1 YGGWEALEKALSSF
15 DSRQSL
21 MVNSPHLLQKSSID
35 PNCLTEPATAAA
47 NRVYT
52 VIKREM
58 QLADNEAN
66 PGTSQD
72 TEFSTYLCLATSR
85 YCTERKQLEHRKLI
99 LDGLKWRFQMQ
110 ERFLLAWQEMVKHGL
125 LSMEC
130 VMRRISPDAMDSGI
144 VFSIASEIE
153 RFEYVQDSI
162 NNNDG
167 SERILEGSLCLE
179 TWVYIGPMSEED
191 PLGHVKDVDYVDGIA
206 NLFGSLDTSQYYGP
220 MSQDDALDNFDNIED
235 VDGVDKVV
243 GIELKGPGE
252 SKYINYPEGEFST
265 LTNHQVGLIL
275 PHGQFIRAW
284 AMLRAKRY
292 KDVLNASVDMCG
304 TDSWDMDPHFAAML
318 QELFSQY
325 LVGLVSVYVEQ
336 LAKLSL
342 ESIS

>member
-1 YGGWEALEKALSSF
+1 MLASS
-15 DSRQSL
+15 D
-21 MVNSPHLLQKSSID
+21 VHID
-35 PNCLTEPATAAA
+35 F
-47 NRVYT
+47 V
-52 VIKREM
+52 
-58 QLADNEAN
+58 
-66 PGTSQD
+66 
-72 TEFSTYLCLATSR
+72 R

-130 VMRRISPDAMDSGI
+130 VMRRISPDAMDSDPTYWLATL
-144 VFSIASEIE
+144 IA
-153 RFEYVQDSI
+153 RCGT
-162 NNNDG
+162 NNIAKVV
-167 SERILEGSLCLE
+167 RCLE

-243 GIELKGPGE
+243 GIELKGP
-252 SKYINYPEGEFST
+252 
-265 LTNHQVGLIL
+265 VGLIL

-325 LVGLVSVYVEQ
+325 LVGLLRANMSSATSTDFA
-336 LAKLSL
+336 LLP
-342 ESIS
+342 

>member
-1 YGGWEALEKALSSF
+1 
-15 DSRQSL
+15 

-35 PNCLTEPATAAA
+35 PNCLTDPAMAAA

-130 VMRRISPDAMDSGI
+130 VMRRISLDAMDSGI

-153 RFEYVQDSI
+153 RFDSFEDPTYWLATLI
-162 NNNDG
+162 ARCGTNNIAKVV
-167 SERILEGSLCLE
+167 RCLE

-191 PLGHVKDVDYVDGIA
+191 PLGHVKDVDYADGIA

-318 QELFSQY
+318 QALFSQY
-325 LVGLVSVYVEQ
+325 LVSMRLSWRSAEKHVKILAARGTLIRSVIE
-336 LAKLSL
+336 
-342 ESIS
+342 